1 MPSDIDLQIEAFLRS
16 APARL
21 AAHSVAAYRE
31 DLALWQSFFTA
42 ENIDSFAAIQAP
54 QLRLFLI
61 RERQRGV
68 SVRSLRRRFA
78 ALRAWYRWL
87 RLQNPRLEDPSR
99 GLPMPKGEQ
108 HFPDWLGVD
117 TAQELLD
124 KGAKAG
130 DNLLQVRD
138 QAILELLYSSALRVS
153 ELVQLQRSDLHL
165 EAGLLRVVGKG
176 KKERIVPVGKVA
188 RQAIQRYLQQRP
200 ESTANAL
207 FLNRL
212 GRPLGVRGV
221 QYLVDKAGRE
231 RLGQHLHPHSLRHSA
246 ASHLLQ
252 SSGDLRAIQEFLG
265 HAQID
270 TTAIY
275 THLDYQHLAQVYDE
289 AHPHAKN
296 KEQSHE

>member
-1 MPSDIDLQIEAFLRS
+1 MPSEIDLQIEAFLRA

-21 AAHSVAAYRE
+21 AAHSVNAYRE
-31 DLALWQSFFTA
+31 DLALWQRFFA
-42 ENIDSFAAIQAP
+42 SEQLHSLAQIRAP
-54 QLRLFLI
+54 ALRLFLI

-68 SVRSLRRRFA
+68 SVPSLRRRFS
-78 ALRAWYRWL
+78 ALRSFYRWL
-87 RLQNPRLEDPSR
+87 RLQDPQVEDPSR

-117 TAQELLD
+117 AAQELLD
-124 KGAKAG
+124 QRGKAN
-130 DNLLQVRD
+130 DEFLQIRD

-153 ELVQLQRSDLHL
+153 ELVQLQRSDLNL
-165 EAGLLRVVGKG
+165 QAGLLRVLGKG
-176 KKERIVPVGKVA
+176 QRERIVPVGRIA
-188 RQAIQRYLQQRP
+188 RQALERYLARRP
-200 ESTANAL
+200 ESQETAL
-207 FLNRL
+207 FLNRQ

-252 SSGDLRAIQEFLG
+252 SSGDLRAVQEFLG

-275 THLDYQHLAQVYDE
+275 THLDYQHLAQVYDD
-289 AHPHAKN
+289 AHPHAKQ

>member
-1 MPSDIDLQIEAFLRS
+1 MPSEIDLQIEAFLQS
-16 APARL
+16 APTCL
-21 AAHSVAAYRE
+21 AARSVVAYRE
-31 DLALWQSFFTA
+31 DLQLWQAFFTA
-42 ENIDSFAAIQAP
+42 EKISSLTDIQAP
-54 QLRLFLI
+54 QLRHFLL
-61 RERQRGV
+61 REHQRGV

-78 ALRAWYRWL
+78 ALRAWFRWL
-87 RLQNPRLEDPSR
+87 RQQDPQIVDPSR

-108 HFPDWLGVD
+108 HFPDWLGIDV
-117 TAQELLD
+117 AQKLLD
-124 KGAKAG
+124 TQADAG
-130 DNLLQVRD
+130 NDWLQLRD

-153 ELVQLQRSDLHL
+153 ELVQLQRHDLHL
-165 EAGLLRVVGKG
+165 EAGLLRVLGKG
-176 KKERIVPVGKVA
+176 QKQRIVPVGRMA
-188 RQAIQRYLQQRP
+188 RGALQRYLARRP
-200 ESTANAL
+200 ESTETAL

-231 RLGQHLHPHSLRHSA
+231 RLGQRLHPHSLRHSA

-252 SSGDLRAIQEFLG
+252 SSGDLRAVQEFLG

-275 THLDYQHLAQVYDE
+275 THLDYQHLAQVYDQ
-289 AHPHAKN
+289 AHPHAKH